1 MKHIISILTVLLFM
15 CNLSAQEIIQIDT
28 AQYLVT
34 YTPLPEAIQKTEN
47 AIAGID
53 RQIQKTQQQIE
64 KEVKDLQA
72 LQTKKIELETALKIM
87 QNPPPTKSV
96 STKSAAL
103 PEPAPPAKKG
113 KEKKAKTPSPK
124 KHKAPGPIKN
134 E

>member
-1 MKHIISILTVLLFM
+1 MKHILSILIVLLFM

-34 YTPLPEAIQKTEN
+34 YTPLPEAIEKTEN

-53 RQIQKTQQQIE
+53 RQIQKTQQEID
-64 KEVKDLQA
+64 KEIKQLQQ
-72 LQTKKIELETALKIM
+72 LQTKKIELQTALKIM

-96 STKSAAL
+96 STKSAD
-103 PEPAPPAKKG
+103 PKPAQPAKKG
-113 KEKKAKTPSPK
+113 KAKKPPK
-124 KHKAPGPIKN
+124 KHKAPGPIKK

>member
-1 MKHIISILTVLLFM
+1 MKHILSILTVLIFM

-53 RQIQKTQQQIE
+53 RQIQKTQQEID
-64 KEVKDLQA
+64 KEIKQLQQ
-72 LQTKKIELETALKIM
+72 LQTKKIELQTALKIM

-96 STKSAAL
+96 STKSAA

-113 KEKKAKTPSPK
+113 KAKKAKTLPK